1 MPLMSTAIPNL
12 RLVRAPDP
20 LGLYV
25 RIAGVGQKD
34 LQTFLASR
42 APTFNG
48 VVFEARRVD
57 PPQVK
62 QEGKDSR
69 EPRSSQRELLSL
81 VLERRMDA
89 VLDPQTQAMA
99 TPGGYSDKLNHLPWC
114 LGRMHRLEDYT
125 PEFVHKMADDLAK
138 FAVAHSFTQ
147 VLAPTHLI
155 RDASDPWLA
164 VDIACAR
171 ALRLA
176 LRRRNGASIQ
186 VNYSLAMPYA
196 TLRTSEKREEV
207 IERLRAVEFD
217 SLWMNIDGCGSD
229 MSPLGVA
236 RYNDAATAFHVLGV
250 PIVAD
255 HMGGLVGLSLLA
267 FGSVGGLSHGIT
279 MFERCDTRSWLK
291 PKPEDSL
298 LFGPKVR
305 VYLPNID
312 LLLAKDDAEKLFE
325 SGNKAKSHY
334 GCRDTNC
341 CARGIVDTLQAP
353 VRHFLQQRTEEVAGL
368 GRIPESLRAGRFL
381 EEHLRPATD
390 RAIVGP
396 TLPVSEKLREKLA
409 KHSKRL
415 NDLRIVLGGYNENRK
430 AATYAQHPK
439 TRAARETRRR
449 IDL

>member
-1 MPLMSTAIPNL
+1 MSNLSPNI

-25 RIAGVGQKD
+25 RVAGVGQKD

-42 APTFNG
+42 SATFNG
-48 VVFEARRVD
+48 VVFEARRV
-57 PPQVK
+57 
-62 QEGKDSR
+62 
-69 EPRSSQRELLSL
+69 EPRQESGDATASRQPRTSQKELLSL
-81 VLERRMDA
+81 VLEKRMDA

-99 TPGGYSDKLNHLPWC
+99 TPGGYTAKMNHLPWS

-125 PEFVHKMADDLAK
+125 PELIHTMADDIAK

-155 RDASDPWLA
+155 RDAFDPWLPI
-164 VDIACAR
+164 DIACAR

-186 VNYSLAMPYA
+186 MNYSLAMPYS
-196 TLRTSEKREEV
+196 TFRTKDKRDNV
-207 IERLRAVEFD
+207 IERLRAIEFD
-217 SLWMNIDGCGSD
+217 SLWLNIDGSGSD
-229 MSPLGVA
+229 MSPSGVV
-236 RYNDAATAFHVLGV
+236 RYNDAATAFHGLGV

-279 MFERCDTRSWLK
+279 MFERWDARSWLK
-291 PKPEDSL
+291 PNPDSTP
-298 LFGPKVR
+298 FGPKVR
-305 VYLPNID
+305 IYLPSID
-312 LLLAKDDAEKLFE
+312 LLLAKDEAEKLFE
-325 SGNKAKSHY
+325 SGAKAKSHY

-341 CARGIVDTLQAP
+341 CARGILDTLQGP
-353 VRHFLQQRTEEVAGL
+353 VRHFLHQRTEEVAGL

-390 RAIVGP
+390 RAILGP
-396 TLPVSEKLREKLA
+396 TLPVSDKLREKLA

-415 NDLRIVLGGYNENRK
+415 NDLRIVLGGYNESQR
-430 AATYAQHPK
+430 AASYSRHPK

-449 IDL
+449 LNYE